1 MGCLTFSPS
10 ASNRLV
16 GVLQFAAL
24 VWSCSGAEQV
34 GFGFS
39 PAKLINVLVTNR
51 LQGHLTSVS
60 PLSSD
65 HLPASASATEN
76 YKEKKWQ
83 SQRNEGK
90 AEIRAVVGCQLSWEQ
105 PVPRSASIAR
115 LLQVGKAGSYLRRAA
130 ELSVVL
136 FSTSS
141 FFSQSCKKLHSEIK
155 HRYLKWLVFS

>member
-1 MGCLTFSPS
+1 M
-10 ASNRLV
+10 
-16 GVLQFAAL
+16 LQFAAL

-39 PAKLINVLVTNR
+39 PTKLINVLVTNR

-105 PVPRSASIAR
+105 PVPCSVSPGYS
-115 LLQVGKAGSYLRRAA
+115 QVGKPGSYLRRDA
-130 ELSVVL
+130 ELSVEL

-141 FFSQSCKKLHSEIK
+141 FFLQNCQKFFFFFLFISKTQIS
-155 HRYLKWLVFS
+155 